1 MFPFFVEENVSTKEE
16 ISLSSVYRKLWKPDI
31 EEKLLRISCYKK
43 EKHPKKYLHFQ
54 LSFLDWLFVSGWFL
68 DDPIHRILCL
78 FIVWIIMF

>member
-43 EKHPKKYLHFQ
+43 VSIPKTIYIYKF
-54 LSFLDWLFVSGWFL
+54 LS
-68 DDPIHRILCL
+68 
-78 FIVWIIMF
+78 

>member
-43 EKHPKKYLHFQ
+43 ERHPKNYLHLQ
-54 LSFLDWLFVSGWFL
+54 LSFLDWVLFL
-68 DDPIHRILCL
+68 DDC
-78 FIVWIIMF
+78 

>member
-43 EKHPKKYLHFQ
+43 VKHPKNYLHLQ
-54 LSFLDWLFVSGWFL
+54 ISFLDWFL
-68 DDPIHRILCL
+68 LLED
-78 FIVWIIMF
+78 F